1 MATKENT
8 VIRRFAFCGIAL
20 LLIIMAGL
28 PLLAQVPS
36 SFSSDMRFASPK
48 GMSGTGKLYF
58 AGQKVRMEMNAQGH
72 NSIMISDQSRKIAY
86 VVMPQQKMYMEM
98 STDKPGPQRGPDWQ
112 AYDAANPCRSLR
124 DTTCEKI
131 GTEVVDGRMC
141 NKWKFAGS
149 SSSRTVWIDQKNGIP
164 IKSLMSDGTTMEL
177 TNIKEGP
184 QSASLFEVPAGYQ
197 KMDMGNMMRNAPRP

>member
-1 MATKENT
+1 MLA
-8 VIRRFAFCGIAL
+8 A
-20 LLIIMAGL
+20 L

-36 SFSSDMRFASPK
+36 PFSADMKFASPQ

-72 NSIMISDQSRKIAY
+72 DSIMISDQSRKVAY
-86 VVMPQQKMYMEM
+86 FVMTQQKMYMEM
-98 STDKPGPQRGPDWQ
+98 STDKPGPRRGPDWQ
-112 AYDAANPCRSLR
+112 AYDVANPCKTMA

-131 GTEVVDGRMC
+131 GTEVVDGRLC
-141 NKWKFAGS
+141 NKWKFTS
-149 SSSRTVWIDQKNGIP
+149 TSSSRTVWVDQKTGIP
-164 IKSLMSDGTTMEL
+164 IKTLMSDGTTMEL

-184 QSASLFEVPAGYQ
+184 QSAGLFEVPAGYQ

>member
-1 MATKENT
+1 M
-8 VIRRFAFCGIAL
+8 IRRFAFCGIAL
-20 LLIIMAGL
+20 LLIILAGL

-36 SFSSDMRFASPK
+36 SFSSDIKFASPR

-72 NSIMISDQSRKIAY
+72 NSIMISDQSLKIAY
-86 VVMPQQKMYMEM
+86 VVMPQQRMYMEM
-98 STDKPGPQRGPDWQ
+98 STDRPGPQQRGPNWQ
-112 AYDAANPCRSLR
+112 AYDAATPCKTLP
-124 DTTCEKI
+124 DTICEKI
-131 GTEVVDGRMC
+131 GTEVVDGRLC
-141 NKWKFAGS
+141 NKWKFTGS
-149 SSSRTVWIDQKNGIP
+149 NSSRTVWIDQKNGIP

>member
-1 MATKENT
+1 MATKENI
-8 VIRRFAFCGIAL
+8 VIRRFAFCGTAL
-20 LLIIMAGL
+20 LLIALAGL

-36 SFSSDMRFASPK
+36 PFSSDMKFASPK
-48 GMSGTGKLYF
+48 GMSGTGRLYF

-72 NSIMISDQSRKIAY
+72 DSIMISDRSLKIAY
-86 VVMPQQKMYMEM
+86 LVMPQQKMYMEM
-98 STDKPGPQRGPDWQ
+98 STDRPQHGPNWQ
-112 AYDAANPCRSLR
+112 AYDAASPCKTLS

-141 NKWKFAGS
+141 NKWKFNS
-149 SSSRTVWIDQKNGIP
+149 SSSSHTVWIDQKNGIP
-164 IKSLMSDGTTMEL
+164 IRSLMSDGTTMEL

-197 KMDMGNMMRNAPRP
+197 KMDMGNMMRNAPRH